1 MTGQQTLE
9 FLATDESAGFRLK
22 TLELYNWGTFHDRVW
37 SLEPEGRNIL
47 VTGDIGSG
55 KSTLI
60 DAITTLLVPPNRIVF
75 NKAAGADKSERSL
88 RTYVLG
94 YYKSERSES
103 GLHAKPVSLRG
114 LNDFSVILGVFANK
128 GFSQTVTLAQVF
140 FSNEHGG
147 QPERFYVVAAGRQ
160 LSVTHDFSR
169 FKEKSALKKSLKAS
183 EAIVFDS
190 FTPYCAEF
198 KRLFGIETNQAL
210 ELFNQTV
217 SMKSVGNLTSFV
229 REHMLQDSDVKS
241 RIENLLG
248 HYDNLN
254 RAHEMV
260 LKAREQIRKLGIIV
274 EHCDRHDET
283 SRNISKLCEC
293 REGLRF
299 FIAGEKLLLL
309 DGEDARL
316 KEKFEETE
324 AVILNQKC
332 ELKRLREERDSLKH
346 SIVANG
352 GDRLEKIRSTVL
364 RLEEEKKRA
373 DRNFNNYR
381 VYAEQ
386 LHISMPDSPEQFAGN
401 RARLTEMLPQL
412 RNFEEKAFGQ
422 IKEKAVE
429 LKKHKDCSELLNSE
443 LRSLRQRKSNV
454 PMAQI
459 AIRERVC
466 RDLAIEE
473 DQIPFVGELLRLAD
487 SEAAWE
493 GAVERLLHNFALSMI
508 VPDELY
514 AKVAAWVDKTSLHSR
529 LVYYRVKNEKRKK
542 QVVSANSLVKKL
554 LIKDDATF
562 YEWLE
567 SELAARFDYAC
578 CENIDSF
585 RRETQAIT
593 RNGQI
598 KSGGQR
604 HEKDDRHDLTDRSR
618 YVLGWTNEAKIRALQ
633 SELGKIEEQIGDLSR
648 EIKTLE
654 DEKARYADR
663 QRFVDRLL
671 VYEDFVEIDWQRI
684 SRDIDDQK
692 KEQAKLESASDI
704 LGELEKKLRTVD
716 EESKKAE
723 KQLEKLQEE
732 KGSVN
737 TTINKV
743 RIEREETEK
752 LLKDNDMP
760 EFEEIRARIR
770 QFINEINLNEELSLQ
785 NLNRIESSVRGRLQA
800 RIDSADSS
808 LRETDEK
815 IVGAMQNY
823 KNDYK
828 VETSEFD
835 ARVEASEEYR
845 NCLKRLVEDDLPSF
859 EKNFK
864 KLLNENTINEI
875 ANFNSQLDSSA
886 QKIKERISS
895 INRSLAEIP
904 YNPGRYIR
912 LEEQSSSDVEIR
924 DFRQEL
930 RSCTENTLDGREDDL
945 YAESRFLKVRQI
957 IERFKG
963 REGRAEA
970 DQKWMDK
977 VTDVRNWFVF
987 AASERYKEDDTE
999 YEHYTDSGGK
1009 SGGQKEKL
1017 AYTVLAASLAY
1028 QFGLERGSVRSRSF
1042 RFVVIDEA
1050 FGRGSEESTRYA
1062 LELFKKL
1069 NLQLLVVTPLQKIHV
1084 IEPYVESVGFVHS
1097 RNGMESL
1104 LRNLSIEDYRKEL
1117 DARNL

>member
-1 MTGQQTLE
+1 MTAQQTLE
-9 FLATDESAGFRLK
+9 FLSTDESAGFRLK

-60 DAITTLLVPPNRIVF
+60 DAITTLLVPPGRIVF

-160 LSVTHDFSR
+160 LRITHDFAR
-169 FKEKSALKKSLKAS
+169 FKEKSALKRGLKTIGAS
-183 EAIVFDS
+183 VYDS
-190 FTPYCAEF
+190 FAAYCAEF
-198 KRLFGIETNQAL
+198 KRLFGIETDQAL

-274 EHCDRHDET
+274 EHCDRHDEI
-283 SRNISKLCEC
+283 SSSVSKLREC

-299 FIAGEKLLLL
+299 FMAGEKLLLL
-309 DGEDARL
+309 DAEDARL
-316 KEKFEETE
+316 KEKFENTE
-324 AVILNQKC
+324 AVILDQKYLL
-332 ELKRLREERDSLKH
+332 EGLREERDSLKQ

-352 GDRLEKIRSTVL
+352 GDRLEKIKSTVL

-373 DRNFNNYR
+373 ARNCNNYQ
-381 VYAEQ
+381 VCAEPLQ
-386 LHISMPDSPEQFAGN
+386 IATPDSPEQFAAN
-401 RARLTEMLPQL
+401 RARLTGMQPQL
-412 RNFEEKAFGQ
+412 RNQEETKFEQ
-422 IKEKAVE
+422 IKEKAIE
-429 LKKHKDCSELLNSE
+429 LKKCNDCCELLSSELK
-443 LRSLRQRKSNV
+443 SLKQRKSNI
-454 PMAQI
+454 PMSQI
-459 AIRERVC
+459 AIRERIC
-466 RDLAIEE
+466 SDLAIEE

-487 SEAAWE
+487 SEAVWE

-514 AKVAAWVDKTSLHSR
+514 AKVAAWVDKTRLHSR

-554 LIKDDATF
+554 LIKDDAIF

-567 SELAARFDYAC
+567 NELAVRFDYVC

-585 RRETQAIT
+585 RREAQAIT

-604 HEKDDRHDLTDRSR
+604 HEKDDRHDLNDRSR
-618 YVLGWTNEAKIRALQ
+618 YVLGWTNEAKIRTLQ
-633 SELGKIEEQIGDLSR
+633 GELDKLDKQTGDLR
-648 EIKTLE
+648 LEIKAFE
-654 DEKARYADR
+654 DEKARYAER
-663 QRFVDRLL
+663 QRLVDRLL

-692 KEQAKLESASDI
+692 KEQARLESASDI
-704 LGELEKKLRTVD
+704 LGELGKKLRTVD

-743 RIEREETEK
+743 RIDREETEK
-752 LLKDNDMP
+752 LLKDNEMP
-760 EFEEIRARIR
+760 EFEGVRARIR

-845 NCLKRLVEDDLPSF
+845 TCLKRLVEDDLPSF

-895 INRSLAEIP
+895 INRSLAEIA

-930 RSCTENTLDGREDDL
+930 RSCTENALDGREDDL
-945 YAESRFLKVRQI
+945 YAEGRFLKVRQI

-963 REGRAEA
+963 REGRVEA
-970 DQKWMDK
+970 DQKWMNK

-1028 QFGLERGSVRSRSF
+1028 QFGLESGSVRSRSF